1 MQPGGTR
8 ENFPEQLILSFLL
21 KSKVKDRP
29 ARETEMFSCLEAK
42 ALCRW
47 LIWLEQRVK
56 DTGQWELKMSLKKF
70 IFRMT

>member
-47 LIWLEQRVK
+47 LIWLE
-56 DTGQWELKMSLKKF
+56 
-70 IFRMT
+70 